1 MNKADFR
8 AKLYTPYKIIKK
20 LIGSPL
26 RLPTDYTGQAA
37 SNLIKT
43 SLSNDKPCMI
53 CRYGN
58 CELNAIIAYLN
69 SKEKRNLF
77 YRLYNR
83 MLEDQ
88 PMRFDKKTINMM
100 KNNAGFFPSNKKYL
114 SLFAEK
120 MLKETRN
127 IDILATWKPGE
138 FRLKQYFPLNMKTIY
153 LADLEAYNHKTPWT
167 VALKGKN
174 ILVIHPFVESIKKQ
188 YAIHNKLFK
197 NPDILPDFEL
207 KTLKAIQSAAG
218 STVQY
223 NTWFDAL
230 DYMCGE
236 IDKIDFDIA
245 IIGAGAYGFP
255 LAAHVKKIGKK
266 AVHLA
271 GCTQILFGIKGNRWD
286 KDLFYQDLYN
296 RHWTRPMD
304 SEKPKKA
311 ELVENST
318 YW

>member
-8 AKLYTPYKIIKK
+8 AKLYIPYKVIKN

-26 RLPTDYTGQAA
+26 CLPTNNTRQSA
-37 SNLIKT
+37 SDLIKT
-43 SLSNDKPCMI
+43 KLSHDKPCMI

-58 CELNAIIAYLN
+58 CELNTIIAYLN
-69 SKEKRNLF
+69 TAEKRNPF
-77 YRLYNR
+77 YRLFNR
-83 MLEDQ
+83 LLEDQ
-88 PMRFDKKTINMM
+88 PMYLDKKTINMM
-100 KNNAGFFPSNKKYL
+100 KNNAGFFPSDKHHL
-114 SLFAEK
+114 SLFAKK
-120 MLKETRN
+120 MLEETKY

-138 FRLKQYFPLNMKTIY
+138 FRLKQYFPSNMNTIP
-153 LADLEAYNHKTPWT
+153 LADLEPYIHKNPWT
-167 VALKGKN
+167 VALKGKKV
-174 ILVIHPFVESIKKQ
+174 LVIHPFAESIKKQ

-197 NPDILPDFEL
+197 NSDVLPDFEL

-255 LAAHVKKIGKK
+255 LAAHVKKIGEK

-271 GCTQILFGIKGNRWD
+271 GATQILFGIKGNRWD
-286 KDLFYQDLYN
+286 RSPFYQSLYN
-296 RHWTRPMD
+296 EYWTRPME